1 MSFFSMAQPEE
12 GVNAK
17 VGVDV
22 AADKN
27 INLFDQ
33 PTGANQLYTFQ
44 PRQKDIEGSPFLVD
58 GYSMGNL
65 VTVDTFNVVNIQL
78 KYNVHEDCVEITKK
92 KQRTN
97 LFAHKIK
104 KFDFYDVVE
113 ARQRTFMNGFNNY
126 LDNYSPLSYYEVLYD
141 GDVKLLV
148 KHDKPVMRMGS
159 KISAPGINTNTATKQ
174 YSYIKRIYLK
184 DGETYHRIKYKR
196 SSILTAIGSP
206 ELKKYLKEN
215 KIRCRTAESVTE
227 AIKQYEKLKKA
238 KEEEVEEK

>member
-184 DGETYHRIKYKR
+184 DGETYHRIKYK
-196 SSILTAIGSP
+196 L
-206 ELKKYLKEN
+206 LL
-215 KIRCRTAESVTE
+215 
-227 AIKQYEKLKKA
+227 LD
-238 KEEEVEEK
+238 